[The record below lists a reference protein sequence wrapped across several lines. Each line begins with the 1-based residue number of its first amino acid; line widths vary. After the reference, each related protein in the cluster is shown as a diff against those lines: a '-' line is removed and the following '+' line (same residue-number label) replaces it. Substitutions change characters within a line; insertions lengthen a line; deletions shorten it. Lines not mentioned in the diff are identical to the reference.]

1 MDIQKEELGVWH
13 DFNGDVKLRIRRL
26 SSKISQNARKEAEK
40 PFAAQLRAK
49 GTEDE
54 KQVLYDTILT
64 QQIAR
69 GVISDWSGVTD
80 EDGNEIPYSGD
91 VAAEI
96 IAGDDMKDFRLEV
109 LNLAM
114 DKDSYRVDII
124 KDSVGN

>member
-69 GVISDWSGVTD
+69 GVIADWSGVTD
-80 EDGNEIPYSGD
+80 DDGNEIPYSGD

>member
-26 SSKISQNARKEAEK
+26 SSKISQNTRKDAEK

-69 GVISDWSGVTD
+69 GVIADWSGVTD
-80 EDGNEIPYSGD
+80 DDGNEIPYSGD

>member
-26 SSKISQNARKEAEK
+26 SSKISQNARKDAEK

-69 GVISDWSGVTD
+69 GVIADWSGVTD
-80 EDGNEIPYSGD
+80 DDGNEIPYSGD